1 MLHVHTYH
9 PCLRLQPYVK
19 QYTCI
24 QAGDATTNCILPD
37 TSVVMVFRCH
47 GTVSDDA
54 TIFPP
59 FAISG
64 LRSTARHIHYHAGAD
79 NILVL
84 LQPGAAMALLGIDM
98 QAIYNQST
106 ALDNFIP
113 AATLRTL
120 ADKLQHST
128 TTAQCIAHIEQLL
141 LSLLN
146 GRQADALVTTA
157 IQHIYKAGGNGSI
170 SAMVDKLYISHDAFE
185 KRFRK
190 AVGATPKQLA
200 SVVRMRHIVQGGT
213 QGDSFTSLAHSAGYY
228 DQAHFNKAFKQFTG
242 QTPGDFFRAPRF
254 W

>member
-1 MLHVHTYH
+1 MLHIATHH

-24 QAGDATTNCILPD
+24 QAGDAVTNRILPD
-37 TSVVMVFRCH
+37 TSVVMAFRCS

-54 TIFPP
+54 AVFPP

-64 LRSTARHIHYHAGAD
+64 LRNTARHIHYHAGAH

-84 LQPGAAMALLGIDM
+84 LQPGAATALLGIHM
-98 QAIYNQST
+98 QVLYNQSV

-113 AATLRTL
+113 AVTLRTL

-141 LSLLN
+141 LSLLKD
-146 GRQADALVTTA
+146 RQSDALVTTA

-170 SAMVDKLYISHDAFE
+170 SAMADKLYISRDAFE

-200 SVVRMRHIVQGGT
+200 SVVRMRYIVQGGT